1 MATEVLAP
9 LSGKIV
15 KIIVEPGTSVAED
28 QEILMIEAM
37 KMETPIY
44 APCDG
49 VIDKLVKKEGDDV
62 DFIEA
67 VKRLQ

>member
-1 MATEVLAP
+1 MTTEVLAP
-9 LSGKIV
+9 LTGKIV
-15 KIIVEPGTSVAED
+15 KIIVEPGTSVVED

-49 VIDKLVKKEGDDV
+49 IIEKIIKKEGEDVEEDDL
-62 DFIEA
+62 IA
-67 VKRLQ
+67 VMA